1 MKKTGSRWVNRFI
14 LLMTLVAGIGF
25 VAGDAAATNGYFA
38 NGYSIENK
46 AMAGAGV
53 ALPQSSLDASVN
65 PALMAF
71 VGSRANISLSLFNP
85 NREYSVIGTP
95 TNPALCP
102 TCFGFTPGTFKSDSN
117 YFLVPAMGANW
128 TLNNT
133 TSVGISVFGNG
144 GMNTDYNTNTY
155 YDSPSSTGVDL
166 IQLFVV
172 PTLSVKVTPKHSLGV
187 SPIFAYQSFEQ
198 IGLQRLGDMGFS
210 SDPAN
215 IANNGHEGSY
225 GLGGRIGYY
234 GEILPHLSVGASYQ
248 TKIWMTNLDK
258 YAGLFAEQGGFN
270 IPANWT
276 IGIAVK
282 PTPALAF
289 LFDVQKIYYSDVKS
303 IGNPMLPNLQTS
315 LLGNNGAAGF
325 GWHDMTVYKAGV
337 QWKSSD
343 AWTWRA
349 GYSYGKQP
357 IQSSELPFNILAPG
371 VIERH
376 ATAGFTRAISKTQ
389 DLSFS
394 LMHAFSKT
402 VSGPNPLEMPG
413 AQEIR
418 LKMNQ
423 WEATIGYSWK
433 F

>member
-1 MKKTGSRWVNRFI
+1 MKKAGSKWIKGI
-14 LLMTLVAGIGF
+14 LLLMVVVAGIGF
-25 VAGDAAATNGYFA
+25 IAGDVYATNGYFA
-38 NGYSIENK
+38 HGYSIESK
-46 AMAGAGV
+46 ALGGAGV

-71 VGSRANISLSLFNP
+71 VGTRADVSLSIFNP
-85 NREYSVIGTP
+85 NREYTVIGTP

-102 TCFGFTPGTFKSDSN
+102 TCFGFTPGTFESDSTF
-117 YFLVPAMGANW
+117 FLIPAMGFNW
-128 TLNNT
+128 TMNNKA
-133 TSVGISVFGNG
+133 SLGLSIFGNG
-144 GMNTDYNTNTY
+144 GMNTDYDTTTY
-155 YDSPSSTGVDL
+155 HDSSVSSTGIDL
-166 IQLFVV
+166 MQLFIV
-172 PTLSVKVTPKHSLGV
+172 PTLSVKVAPKHSVGF
-187 SPIFAYQSFEQ
+187 SPIIAYQSFEQ
-198 IGLQRLGDMGFS
+198 IGLQTLGGFS
-210 SDPAN
+210 SDPVH
-215 IANNGHEGSY
+215 IANNGHEGSF

-234 GEILPHLSVGASYQ
+234 GEILPYLSIGASYQ
-248 TKIWMTNLDK
+248 TKIWMTNLDE

-276 IGIAVK
+276 IGLAVK

-289 LFDVQKIYYSDVKS
+289 LFDVQKIYYSDIKS

-315 LLGNNGAAGF
+315 LLGDNGGAGF

-371 VIERH
+371 VIEQH

-402 VSGPNPLEMPG
+402 VGGPNTLEMPG

-423 WEATIGYSWK
+423 WEATVGYTWK